1 MFALATLC
9 LGLALP
15 AAQLRISLTEC
26 VRLCDVEHHVFA
38 LGPVA
43 HTAAR
48 NKDYQDVRGRLSVSV
63 TWTADDDA
71 AAGVDAHD
79 ADHGDDGDHAGVA
92 LHASF
97 LYGDVL
103 HDRLAAEAERAVKRE

>member
-15 AAQLRISLTEC
+15 TAQLRISLTER

-43 HTAAR
+43 HTTAR
-48 NKDYQDVRGRLSVSV
+48 NKDYQDVRGRLCVSV

-71 AAGVDAHD
+71 VEGGDAHD
-79 ADHGDDGDHAGVA
+79 ADDGDHAGVA

-103 HDRLAAEAERAVKRE
+103 HERLAAEAERAVKRE